1 MSADKIEVGLI
12 AQRISHVTGVLDFR
26 EKEAYAFVGWQLESM
41 RKKILFNLLV
51 REEDSLRIPCEHMD
65 LIASVAKL
73 MAEVISHPA
82 GPADGVREED
92 ICEHQNFH
100 FGLFLSL

>member
-41 RKKILFNLLV
+41 RKKIRVNFLV
-51 REEDSLRIPCEHMD
+51 RGEGFLGIAREHMNFMSPFAE
-65 LIASVAKL
+65 LV
-73 MAEVISHPA
+73 AEVRGYSPRS
-82 GPADGVREED
+82 ADGVREEN
-92 ICEHQNFH
+92 I
-100 FGLFLSL
+100 G